1 MILSHVEDAKKT
13 LYFSVAKTSEL
24 FYIEKLKE
32 IKNLDL
38 HIHVTRE
45 DGHEYE
51 KDRVDIH
58 SIEAIPE
65 TEFYICGSPKM
76 VSDVKEKLK
85 AQWYKNIYTEEFI

>member
-1 MILSHVEDAKKT
+1 MMVSGSLDVTRT
-13 LYFSVAKTSEL
+13 LYFSVAKVSEL

-45 DGHEYE
+45 DDHEYE

-85 AQWYKNIYTEEFI
+85 AQ